1 MIFLDVVVFHQNLLQ
16 SKALFFIAFLE
27 LIRLNYKLTKK

>member
-16 SKALFFIAFLE
+16 SKALFFIAFQVLK
-27 LIRLNYKLTKK
+27 RQKKEI